1 MRLFTALV
9 ILAISG
15 ISNALSQAV
24 AEPPAAPAGSAAAV
38 VARGAT
44 LFKAKCASCHD
55 PAVDRAPPK
64 TALARRFPDDI
75 ATSLKSGVMQPMAAD
90 LSDDDIKSIAT
101 YLGADG
107 MNMGTRFIATEEAP
121 VHDNVKDRKSVV

>member
-1 MRLFTALV
+1 MRLPTALAMF
-9 ILAISG
+9 AIFG
-15 ISNALSQAV
+15 ISNAMSQEV
-24 AEPPAAPAGSAAAV
+24 AERPAPAAGSAAAV

-44 LFKAKCASCHD
+44 LFKARCASCHD

-107 MNMGTRFIATEEAP
+107 MTEQAADPPACAATS
-121 VHDNVKDRKSVV
+121 KF